1 MNQIPPSPCPE
12 CGYIHDAALSTDQG
26 QPPRPGDFS
35 ICSNCAALMQYGD
48 DMRLQAAD
56 QATEAKVMASITPE
70 LLAFAVA
77 IRIRYQHR
85 QTCPA
90 CRAQQNCH
98 LN

>member
-1 MNQIPPSPCPE
+1 
-12 CGYIHDAALSTDQG
+12 
-26 QPPRPGDFS
+26 
-35 ICSNCAALMQYGD
+35 MQYGD